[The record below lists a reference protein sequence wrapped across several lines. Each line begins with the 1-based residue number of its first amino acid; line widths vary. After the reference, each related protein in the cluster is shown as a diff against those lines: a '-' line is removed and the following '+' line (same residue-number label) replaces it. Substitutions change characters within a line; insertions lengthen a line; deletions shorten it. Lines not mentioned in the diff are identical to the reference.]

1 MYLHPRLLALAADV
15 RWRIII
21 SAVVG
26 MLAVA
31 AGVARLAVAA
41 VIIVEVVRGNATFES
56 LTWPLV
62 IMAILIAARAYLQY
76 LQEVM
81 SHHTASM
88 VKVKL
93 RERLYEHSLAL
104 GPGHFDSSRTGDAL
118 MSLAEGV
125 ERLEAFFGRYLP
137 QMIVAALAPVVIFI
151 FMAIIDFRTGLV
163 FLAFALLTLVI
174 PNMFHRWNRE
184 RSMARRDAYGALGAD
199 FLDAVQGL
207 STLKAFGQGRMRG
220 ELLAERARQLFRTTM
235 GVLAANAATGALT
248 ILGITGGAAVALGW
262 GAVRVADGELE
273 LRALMIVLM
282 LGVEIFRPLREL
294 VQLYHDGVMAMSSA
308 EGIFAIM
315 DSPVSVRDPD
325 RSQPAGASAV
335 PSDELKP
342 EISFESVSHAYNQ
355 GRRPALHHL
364 SFTLQ
369 EGETLGLVGPSGAG
383 KSTIVWLMLRFFD
396 PQQGVIRMGGHD
408 LREIPMEELRQ
419 QISVVTQDTYL
430 FHGTVAENLRFGNPE
445 ATQEELEEAAKAAN
459 AHEFIHR
466 LPNGYETVVGERA
479 VRLSGGQKQRIAIAR
494 ALLKDAPILILDEAL
509 SSVDAEN
516 EAVIREALDR
526 LMQGRTTLII
536 AHRLSSVLRA
546 DRILVLDEGR
556 LVETGTHSEL
566 VAAGGLYAGLMA
578 QQQERLDFGFLPTPG
593 TPNHPGA
600 AVPQVDVGAFIPRTA
615 HGGHGH
621 HHHDSPQAHR
631 RDGERGD
638 GHASHSAAH
647 DHGSGREED
656 GHHHQ
661 GAAQAHRRD
670 EGHEHGH
677 SSHSVAH
684 DHESG
689 REEDGHHHQ
698 GAERAHRRDEEH
710 EHGHASHPA
719 ATDHDS
725 GREEDRHHHQGA
737 ERAHR
742 RDEGHDHVSHHAVQA
757 SAGDRHGLQPDA
769 EAFIPRPGHDGHGH
783 HHHAAPGAR
792 HGAMEN
798 GHREGPAHLGIITV
812 WARLLGLVRPW
823 GTELVLTFL
832 LGVAHHGTAIG
843 VGVVSALL
851 VGQVITGGDLTLLLI
866 LLAVLTPLAAFFIWT
881 ESWVA
886 HDLAYRLLAEMRVD
900 VYRKLDPLAP
910 AYMTRRRSGDLVSV
924 VGGDVETVEFFF
936 AHTITP
942 AFTAV
947 VVPGVVVAVLAFIAW
962 PMALAVAPFL
972 LAVALSPFFAQKRS
986 ERLGEELRHQLGD
999 VHAHMVDSIQGMRE
1013 ISAFGRGKAR
1023 TAEMVD
1029 NSWKF
1034 AHFQLRFLK
1043 ERAFQ
1048 IGFIEAMTALGGL
1061 VVLTIGVWLL
1071 TNGNISRPELILA
1084 VVLSVAAFAPV
1095 SDIART
1101 MKQLMETLAASRR
1114 LFAIHDEPVPVRDGP
1129 GVDDTRRNGRESA
1142 APSLDFDAV
1151 AFDYGPGEPQAL
1163 GGVSFKVEPGKTIAL
1178 VGRSGA
1184 GKTTCA
1190 NLVMRFWDPSIGAV
1204 RMDGHDIR
1212 EFKLDDLRRQVALVS
1227 QDTYLFN
1234 ASIRDNIV
1242 LGRPEASQAELED
1255 AARQANCH
1263 DFITSFPDG
1272 YDTLVGE
1279 RGMQLSGGQRQRIA
1293 IARALL
1299 KNAPVLVLDEA
1310 TSHLDAVSES
1320 QLRQALVKLME
1331 GRTTLVI
1338 AHRLSTIRDADR
1350 IVVLDH
1356 GQAVEQGSHEE
1367 LLEQQGLY
1375 AQLVATQL
1383 VSAGNG
1389 HESAHEDDAH
1399 QGHAPELPAEW
1410 TGVPGGHHHH
1420 H

>member
-1 MYLHPRLLALAADV
+1 MYLHPRLLSLAIDV

-41 VIIVEVVRGNATFES
+41 VIIVDVVRGNATFES

-62 IMAILIAARAYLQY
+62 IMAGLIVARACLQY

-81 SHHTASM
+81 SHHTASL

-151 FMAIIDFRTGLV
+151 FMALIDFRTGLI

-174 PNMFHRWNRE
+174 PNLFHRWNRE

-207 STLKAFGQGRMRG
+207 STLKAFGQSRARG
-220 ELLAERARQLFRTTM
+220 ELLAERARDLFRTTM
-235 GVLAANAATGALT
+235 GVLAANAATGAIT

-315 DSPVSVRDPD
+315 DSPASVRDPD
-325 RSQPAGASAV
+325 SRKDGSDGAAGPAAEPAGS
-335 PSDELKP
+335 LQP
-342 EISFESVSHAYNQ
+342 EITFEQVSHAYNQ
-355 GRRPALHHL
+355 GRRPALHEL

-383 KSTIVWLMLRFFD
+383 KSTVVWLMLRFFD
-396 PQQGVIRMGGHD
+396 PQQGVIRLGGKD
-408 LREIPMEELRQ
+408 LREIPLEELRQ
-419 QISVVTQDTYL
+419 QVSVVTQDTYL
-430 FHGTVAENLRFGNPE
+430 FHGTVADNLRFGNPE
-445 ATQEELEEAAKAAN
+445 ATQSDLEQAARAAN
-459 AHEFIHR
+459 AHEFIRH
-466 LPNGYETVVGERA
+466 LPQGYETVVGERA

-516 EAVIREALDR
+516 EAVIQEALER
-526 LMQGRTTLII
+526 LMSGRTTLII
-536 AHRLSSVLRA
+536 AHRLSSVVNA

-556 LVETGTHSEL
+556 LVESGSHSEL
-566 VAAGGLYAGLMA
+566 LAAGGLYASLMA
-578 QQQERLDFGFLPTPG
+578 QQQERLDFSL
-593 TPNHPGA
+593 HPEL
-600 AVPQVDVGAFIPRTA
+600 VVGASRETRPDGQPAAPQPDVSAFMPQSA
-615 HGGHGH
+615 HQGHGH
-621 HHHDSPQAHR
+621 HHHEGPQTRR
-631 RDGERGD
+631 RDESHEPRHHHAESQARHRDD
-638 GHASHSAAH
+638 GHEH
-647 DHGSGREED
+647 
-656 GHHHQ
+656 GHHH
-661 GAAQAHRRD
+661 AEAQVHRRD
-670 EGHEHGH
+670 EGH
-677 SSHSVAH
+677 
-684 DHESG
+684 
-689 REEDGHHHQ
+689 GHHHTEAQ
-698 GAERAHRRDEEH
+698 AHHRDSGHAREQSHTAHESTERAH
-710 EHGHASHPA
+710 
-719 ATDHDS
+719 
-725 GREEDRHHHQGA
+725 GA
-737 ERAHR
+737 E
-742 RDEGHDHVSHHAVQA
+742 
-757 SAGDRHGLQPDA
+757 PDA
-769 EAFIPRPGHDGHGH
+769 EAFMPRPGHDGHGH
-783 HHHAAPGAR
+783 HHHAAPVAR
-792 HGAMEN
+792 HGHEE
-798 GHREGPAHLGIITV
+798 HRYGDRQAALGIFTV
-812 WARLLGLVRPW
+812 WKRLLGLVRPW
-823 GTELVLTFL
+823 SGELALTFL

-866 LLAVLTPLAAFFIWT
+866 LLAVLTPLAAFFVWT

-886 HDLAYRLLAEMRVD
+886 HDLAYRLLAEMRVA

-947 VVPGVVVAVLAFIAW
+947 VVQGVVVAVLAVIAW
-962 PMALAVAPFL
+962 PMALAIAPFL

-1013 ISAFGRGKAR
+1013 ISAFGQGRAR
-1023 TAEMVD
+1023 TAEMVA
-1029 NSWKF
+1029 NSWRF

-1061 VVLTIGVWLL
+1061 VVLAIGVWLL

-1114 LFAIHDEPVPVRDGP
+1114 LFAIHDEPVPVTDGP
-1129 GVDDTRRNGRESA
+1129 GVNSVPATSVGEPGWGRSPHDGHQAA
-1142 APSLDFDAV
+1142 APSVVFDAV
-1151 AFDYGPGEPQAL
+1151 GFDYGPSEPQAL
-1163 GGVSFKVEPGKTIAL
+1163 SEVSFTAEPGHTVAL

-1190 NLVMRFWDPSIGAV
+1190 NLVMRFWDPSVGSV
-1204 RMDGHDIR
+1204 RLDGHNIR
-1212 EFKLDDLRRQVALVS
+1212 DFKLDDLRRQIALVS

-1234 ASIRDNIV
+1234 ASIRENIL
-1242 LGRPEASQAELED
+1242 LGRPDASQDELEE

-1263 DFITSFPDG
+1263 DFITVFPDG
-1272 YDTLVGE
+1272 YDTIVGE

-1299 KNAPVLVLDEA
+1299 KNAPVLILDEA

-1320 QLRQALVKLME
+1320 QLRQALENLMH

-1338 AHRLSTIRDADR
+1338 AHRLSTIRNSDR

-1356 GQAVEQGSHEE
+1356 GEAVEQGSHQE
-1367 LLEQQGLY
+1367 LLERHGLY

-1383 VSAGNG
+1383 VGAANGGEPHHEEAGRHG
-1389 HESAHEDDAH
+1389 
-1399 QGHAPELPAEW
+1399 QPAPLPADW
-1410 TGVPGGHHHH
+1410 TGAHGGHHHH
-1420 H
+1420 

>member
-1 MYLHPRLLALAADV
+1 MYLHPRLLSLAADV

-26 MLAVA
+26 MLATA

-62 IMAILIAARAYLQY
+62 IMAVLIVARAYLQY

-81 SHHTASM
+81 SHHTASL

-93 RERLYEHSLAL
+93 RQRLYEHSLAL

-151 FMAIIDFRTGLV
+151 FMALIDFRTGLV

-174 PNMFHRWNRE
+174 PNLFHRWNRE

-207 STLKAFGQGRMRG
+207 ATLKAFGQSRGRG
-220 ELLAERARQLFRTTM
+220 ELLAERARNLFRTTM

-262 GAVRVADGELE
+262 GAVRVADGDLE

-282 LGVEIFRPLREL
+282 LGVEVFRPLREL

-315 DSPVSVRDPD
+315 DSPVTVRDPE
-325 RSQPAGASAV
+325 RATANGPAPASTA
-335 PSDELKP
+335 ELKP
-342 EISFESVSHAYNQ
+342 EIAFENVSHAYNE
-355 GRRPALHHL
+355 GRRPALHDL
-364 SFTLQ
+364 SFTLH

-396 PQQGVIRMGGHD
+396 PQEGVVRMGGRD
-408 LREIPMEELRQ
+408 VRDITLEELRERV
-419 QISVVTQDTYL
+419 SVVTQDTYL
-430 FHGTVAENLRFGNPE
+430 FHGTVADNLRFGNPH
-445 ATQEELEEAAKAAN
+445 ATQAELEEAARAAN
-459 AHEFIHR
+459 AHEFIHH
-466 LPNGYETVVGERA
+466 LPQGYETVVGERA

-516 EAVIREALDR
+516 EALIVQALDR
-526 LMQGRTTLII
+526 LIEGRTTLRI
-536 AHRLSSVLRA
+536 AHRLSSIVNA
-546 DRILVLDEGR
+546 DRILVLEEGR
-556 LVETGTHSEL
+556 LVESGRHAEL
-566 VAAGGLYAGLMA
+566 VAAGGLYAELMA
-578 QQQERLDFGFLPTPG
+578 QQQERLDFGPDTARESQ
-593 TPNHPGA
+593 HGA
-600 AVPQVDVGAFIPRTA
+600 QGPVPAVDVGAFMPSPA
-615 HGGHGH
+615 HEGHGH
-621 HHHDSPQAHR
+621 HHHAPSQPHR
-631 RDGERGD
+631 RDGEHD
-638 GHASHSAAH
+638 QVHEHPHPHHDEGHADHPPAQASQRNREHGHEHHAPVQAHHSDDEHNHDRQQHNPAQTRH
-647 DHGSGREED
+647 DHG
-656 GHHHQ
+656 
-661 GAAQAHRRD
+661 AQ
-670 EGHEHGH
+670 GH
-677 SSHSVAH
+677 S
-684 DHESG
+684 
-689 REEDGHHHQ
+689 
-698 GAERAHRRDEEH
+698 
-710 EHGHASHPA
+710 P
-719 ATDHDS
+719 
-725 GREEDRHHHQGA
+725 
-737 ERAHR
+737 
-742 RDEGHDHVSHHAVQA
+742 
-757 SAGDRHGLQPDA
+757 QPDA
-769 EAFIPRPGHDGHGH
+769 SAFTPRPGHDGHGH
-783 HHHAAPGAR
+783 HHHDAPAVR
-792 HGAMEN
+792 RDHDDHLHGKRDA
-798 GHREGPAHLGIITV
+798 PLGIITV

-866 LLAVLTPLAAFFIWT
+866 LLAVLTPLAAFFVWT

-947 VVPGVVVAVLAFIAW
+947 VVPGVVVAVLAVIAW
-962 PMALAVAPFL
+962 PMAVAVAPFL
-972 LAVALSPFFAQKRS
+972 FAVALSPFFAQKRS

-1013 ISAFGRGKAR
+1013 ISAFGRGPAR

-1029 NSWKF
+1029 NSWRF

-1048 IGFIEAMTALGGL
+1048 IGFIEGMTALGGL

-1114 LFAIHDEPVPVRDGP
+1114 LFAIHDEPVPVTDGP
-1129 GVDDTRRNGRESA
+1129 GVQSNGHSDA
-1142 APSLDFDAV
+1142 HPDGAPSLDFDEV
-1151 AFDYGPGEPQAL
+1151 GFDYGPGEPQAL
-1163 GGVSFKVEPGKTIAL
+1163 SGVSFKVEPGHTVAL

-1190 NLVMRFWDPSIGAV
+1190 NLMMRFWDPSGGSV
-1204 RMDGHDIR
+1204 RLDGHDIR
-1212 EFKLDDLRRQVALVS
+1212 DFKLDDLRRRVALVS

-1234 ASIRDNIV
+1234 ASIRENIM
-1242 LGRPEASQAELED
+1242 LGRPDASETEMEE

-1263 DFITSFPDG
+1263 DFITAFPDG
-1272 YDTLVGE
+1272 YDTIVGE

-1320 QLRQALVKLME
+1320 QLRQALEHLMQ

-1356 GQAVEQGSHEE
+1356 GQAIEQGSHQE
-1367 LLEQQGLY
+1367 LLESQGLY

-1383 VSAGNG
+1383 VGATNGEEPHPASAQAREDG
-1389 HESAHEDDAH
+1389 HDHSV
-1399 QGHAPELPAEW
+1399 PLPAEW
-1410 TGVPGGHHHH
+1410 TGAHGGHHHH
-1420 H
+1420 

>member
-1 MYLHPRLLALAADV
+1 MYLHPRLLSLAADV

-41 VIIVEVVRGNATFES
+41 LIIVEVVRGNATFES

-62 IMAILIAARAYLQY
+62 GMAALIVARAGLQY

-81 SHHTASM
+81 SHHTASL

-104 GPGHFDSSRTGDAL
+104 GPGYFDASRTGDAL

-137 QMIVAALAPVVIFI
+137 QMIVAALAPVVIFV
-151 FMAIIDFRTGLV
+151 FMALLDFRTGLI

-174 PNMFHRWNRE
+174 PNLFHRWNRE

-207 STLKAFGQGRMRG
+207 ATLKAFGQSRARG
-220 ELLAERARQLFRTTM
+220 ELLAERARELFRTTM

-262 GAVRVADGELE
+262 GAVRVADGDLE
-273 LRALMIVLM
+273 LRTLLIVLM
-282 LGVEIFRPLREL
+282 LGVEVFRPLREL

-315 DSPVSVRDPD
+315 DSPVSVRDPE
-325 RSQPAGASAV
+325 RERTATGESAAN
-335 PSDELKP
+335 LKP
-342 EISFESVSHAYNQ
+342 EITFDNVSHSYSE
-355 GRRPALHHL
+355 GRRPALRDL
-364 SFTLQ
+364 SFTLH

-396 PQQGVIRMGGHD
+396 PQQGVIRLGGRD
-408 LREIPMEELRQ
+408 VRDIPLEELRERM
-419 QISVVTQDTYL
+419 SVVTQDTYL
-430 FHGTVAENLRFGNPE
+430 FHGTVAENLRFGNPG
-445 ATQEELEEAAKAAN
+445 ATQSQLEDAARAAN
-459 AHEFIHR
+459 AHEFISR
-466 LPNGYETVVGERA
+466 LPQGYETVVGERA

-516 EAVIREALDR
+516 EALIVQALDR
-526 LMQGRTTLII
+526 LIEGRTTLRI
-536 AHRLSSVLRA
+536 AHRLSSVVNA
-546 DRILVLDEGR
+546 DRIMALDNGR
-556 LVETGTHSEL
+556 LVETGSHAEL
-566 VAAGGLYAGLMA
+566 VGAGGLYANLMA
-578 QQQERLDFGFLPTPG
+578 QQQERLDFDARPPG
-593 TPNHPGA
+593 EAHDSAPVASAP
-600 AVPQVDVGAFIPRTA
+600 VDVSAFIPSPA
-615 HGGHGH
+615 H
-621 HHHDSPQAHR
+621 Q
-631 RDGERGD
+631 
-638 GHASHSAAH
+638 
-647 DHGSGREED
+647 
-656 GHHHQ
+656 
-661 GAAQAHRRD
+661 
-670 EGHEHGH
+670 
-677 SSHSVAH
+677 
-684 DHESG
+684 
-689 REEDGHHHQ
+689 
-698 GAERAHRRDEEH
+698 
-710 EHGHASHPA
+710 
-719 ATDHDS
+719 
-725 GREEDRHHHQGA
+725 
-737 ERAHR
+737 
-742 RDEGHDHVSHHAVQA
+742 
-757 SAGDRHGLQPDA
+757 
-769 EAFIPRPGHDGHGH
+769 GHGH
-783 HHHAAPGAR
+783 HHHAAPQPHHRQHDGEHRHTAHAHDGGHHDGEQRHTAHAHDGGSHGDGHHAEAQPHHREHDGEHRHAAHAHGDGSHGPQPDAAAFMPQPAHGGGHGHHHHEAPAARR
-792 HGAMEN
+792 HG
-798 GHREGPAHLGIITV
+798 GHGDGLRPLGIITV
-812 WARLLGLVRPW
+812 WARLLGLVKPW
-823 GTELVLTFL
+823 RNELILTFL

-866 LLAVLTPLAAFFIWT
+866 LLGVLTPLAAFFIWT

-910 AYMTRRRSGDLVSV
+910 AYMTRQRSGDLVSV

-947 VVPGVVVAVLAFIAW
+947 VVPGVVVAVLAVIAW
-962 PMALAVAPFL
+962 PMAIAVAPFL
-972 LAVALSPFFAQKRS
+972 VAVALSPFFAQRRS

-1013 ISAFGRGKAR
+1013 ISAFGRGRSR
-1023 TAEMVD
+1023 TAEMVA
-1029 NSWKF
+1029 NSWRF
-1034 AHFQLRFLK
+1034 AHYQLRFLK

-1061 VVLTIGVWLL
+1061 VVLTVGVWLL

-1114 LFAIHDEPVPVRDGP
+1114 LFAIHDEPVPVGDGP
-1129 GVDDTRRNGRESA
+1129 GVDNVPSPSGGGLGWGRSPQDGHRP
-1142 APSLDFDAV
+1142 APSVIFQGV
-1151 AFDYGPGEPQAL
+1151 GFDYGPGEPQAL
-1163 GGVSFKVEPGKTIAL
+1163 HDVSFEVEPGHTVAL

-1190 NLVMRFWDPSIGAV
+1190 NLAMRFWDPGSGAV
-1204 RMDGHDIR
+1204 QLDGHDIR
-1212 EFKLDDLRRQVALVS
+1212 EFKVDDLRKNIALVS

-1234 ASIRDNIV
+1234 ASIRDNIL
-1242 LGRPEASQAELED
+1242 LGRADASQAELEE

-1263 DFITSFPDG
+1263 DFITAFPDG
-1272 YDTLVGE
+1272 YDTVVGE
-1279 RGMQLSGGQRQRIA
+1279 RGMQLSGGQRQRVA

-1299 KNAPVLVLDEA
+1299 KNAPVLILDEA

-1320 QLRQALVKLME
+1320 QLRQALENLMQ

-1338 AHRLSTIRDADR
+1338 AHRLSTIRNADR
-1350 IVVLDH
+1350 IVVLD
-1356 GQAVEQGSHEE
+1356 GGEAVEQGSHQE
-1367 LLEQQGLY
+1367 LLEHNGLY
-1375 AQLVATQL
+1375 AQLVAAQL
-1383 VSAGNG
+1383 VSAANG
-1389 HESAHEDDAH
+1389 HEPHHEEDGHH
-1399 QGHAPELPAEW
+1399 QDGHDSPLPAEW
-1410 TGVPGGHHHH
+1410 TGAPGGHHHH

>member
-1 MYLHPRLLALAADV
+1 MYLHPRLLSLAADV

-21 SAVVG
+21 SAIVG

-41 VIIVEVVRGNATFES
+41 LIIVEVVRGNATFES

-62 IMAILIAARAYLQY
+62 GMAALIVVRACLQY

-81 SHHTASM
+81 SHHTASL

-104 GPGHFDSSRTGDAL
+104 GSGHFDSSRTGDAL

-151 FMAIIDFRTGLV
+151 FMALIDFRTGLI

-207 STLKAFGQGRMRG
+207 TTLKSFGQSRIRG
-220 ELLAERARQLFRTTM
+220 ELLAERARDLFRTTM

-262 GAVRVADGELE
+262 GAMRVADGDLE
-273 LRALMIVLM
+273 LRALMIVLL
-282 LGVEIFRPLREL
+282 LGVEVFRPLREL

-315 DSPVSVRDPD
+315 DSPVAVQEPNR
-325 RSQPAGASAV
+325 QQAASSTAE
-335 PSDELKP
+335 PTGSLKP
-342 EISFESVSHAYNQ
+342 EVAFENVSHAYSE
-355 GRRPALHHL
+355 GRRPALHDL
-364 SFTLQ
+364 SFTLH
-369 EGETLGLVGPSGAG
+369 EGESLGLVGPSGAG

-396 PQQGVIRMGGHD
+396 PQQGVIRLGGRD
-408 LREIPMEELRQ
+408 VRDIPLSELREQL
-419 QISVVTQDTYL
+419 SVVTQDTYL
-430 FHGTVAENLRFGNPE
+430 FHGSVAENLRFGNPN
-445 ATQEELEEAAKAAN
+445 ATQAQLEEAARAAN
-459 AHEFIHR
+459 AHEFISH
-466 LPNGYETVVGERA
+466 LPNGYATGVGERA

-509 SSVDAEN
+509 SNVDAEN
-516 EAVIREALDR
+516 EAVIQQALDR
-526 LMQGRTTLII
+526 LMDGRTTLRI
-536 AHRLSSVLRA
+536 AHRLSSVVNA
-546 DRILVLDEGR
+546 DRILVLDNGR
-556 LVETGTHSEL
+556 LVETGNHDDL
-566 VAAGGLYAGLMA
+566 VAAGGLYADLMA
-578 QQQERLDFGFLPTPG
+578 QQQERLDFDV
-593 TPNHPGA
+593 HPSGEDLHHAVPSTA
-600 AVPQVDVGAFIPRTA
+600 AVDVSAFMPSPA
-615 HGGHGH
+615 HQGHDH
-621 HHHDSPQAHR
+621 HHAAPQAHR
-631 RDGERGD
+631 RD
-638 GHASHSAAH
+638 H
-647 DHGSGREED
+647 DD
-656 GHHHQ
+656 
-661 GAAQAHRRD
+661 D
-670 EGHEHGH
+670 
-677 SSHSVAH
+677 
-684 DHESG
+684 
-689 REEDGHHHQ
+689 
-698 GAERAHRRDEEH
+698 
-710 EHGHASHPA
+710 
-719 ATDHDS
+719 
-725 GREEDRHHHQGA
+725 
-737 ERAHR
+737 
-742 RDEGHDHVSHHAVQA
+742 
-757 SAGDRHGLQPDA
+757 
-769 EAFIPRPGHDGHGH
+769 
-783 HHHAAPGAR
+783 HHHAADIPSNEHQGHGDHREAQPHTRVHDDYDNAVEAHEAVEGRQEHR
-792 HGAMEN
+792 HGPQPDASAFIPQPAHGGHGGHHHDAPAAQHHGEN
-798 GHREGPAHLGIITV
+798 AHGGGHRPLSIITIWV
-812 WARLLGLVRPW
+812 RLLGLVKPW
-823 GTELVLTFL
+823 RNELILTFL

-851 VGQVITGGDLTLLLI
+851 VGQVITGGDLTLMLI

-947 VVPGVVVAVLAFIAW
+947 VVPGVVVAVLAVIAW
-962 PMALAVAPFL
+962 PMAIAVAPFL
-972 LAVALSPFFAQKRS
+972 VAVALSPFFAQKRS

-1013 ISAFGRGKAR
+1013 IVAFGQGPSR
-1023 TAEMVD
+1023 TAEMVS
-1029 NSWKF
+1029 NSWRF
-1034 AHFQLRFLK
+1034 AHIQLRFLK

-1061 VVLTIGVWLL
+1061 VVLTVGVWLY
-1071 TNGNISRPELILA
+1071 TNGSITRPELILA

-1095 SDIART
+1095 SDLART

-1114 LFAIHDEPVPVRDGP
+1114 LFAIHDEPVPVIDGQ
-1129 GVDDTRRNGRESA
+1129 GVHGTLKPDQ
-1142 APSLDFDAV
+1142 APALVFDAV

-1163 GGVSFKVEPGKTIAL
+1163 NHLSFEVEPGHTVAL

-1190 NLVMRFWDPSIGAV
+1190 NLAMRFWDPGHGSV
-1204 RMDGHDIR
+1204 QLNGHDIR
-1212 EFKLDDLRRQVALVS
+1212 QFKLDDLRQQIALVS

-1234 ASIRDNIV
+1234 ASIRDNIM
-1242 LGRPEASQAELED
+1242 LGRPEVSQDELE
-1255 AARQANCH
+1255 AAAQQASCH
-1263 DFITSFPDG
+1263 EFITAFPDG
-1272 YDTLVGE
+1272 YDTIVGE
-1279 RGMQLSGGQRQRIA
+1279 RGMQLSGGQRQRVA

-1299 KNAPVLVLDEA
+1299 KNAPVLILDEA

-1320 QLRQALVKLME
+1320 QLRRALETLME

-1338 AHRLSTIRDADR
+1338 AHRLSTIRNADR
-1350 IVVLDH
+1350 IVVLDR
-1356 GQAVEQGSHEE
+1356 GEAIEQGSHQQ

-1375 AQLVATQL
+1375 AQLVATQM
-1383 VSAGNG
+1383 VRATNG
-1389 HESAHEDDAH
+1389 HDPHGGEDDDEH
-1399 QGHAPELPAEW
+1399 DRHAPLPAEW
-1410 TGVPGGHHHH
+1410 TGAPGGHQHHH
-1420 H
+1420 